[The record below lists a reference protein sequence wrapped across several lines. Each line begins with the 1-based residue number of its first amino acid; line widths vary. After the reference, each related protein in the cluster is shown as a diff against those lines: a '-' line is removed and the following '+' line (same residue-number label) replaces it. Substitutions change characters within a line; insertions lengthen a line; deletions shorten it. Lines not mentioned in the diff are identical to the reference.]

1 MYNDEFDSFIYHDAI
16 ERCGLS
22 VRNAC
27 AKVDHYGSWIQHAIV
42 RLGYAQTAAEMRA
55 AQQEVEQ
62 DIRIME
68 AKLAW
73 DGQLMDAFR
82 KRHAEALRLAS
93 SNISGWGAAPEPR
106 ATQGLEALRG
116 R

>member
-1 MYNDEFDSFIYHDAI
+1 MYNDDFDSFVYHDAI
-16 ERCGLS
+16 NRCGLS

-42 RLGYAQTAAEMRA
+42 RLGYAESAAELRA
-55 AQQEVEQ
+55 AQQEIEQ

-73 DGQLMDAFR
+73 DGQLLGAFR
-82 KRHAEALRLAS
+82 KRRDEALQQAPSEVLAY
-93 SNISGWGAAPEPR
+93 
-106 ATQGLEALRG
+106 TEALNSQPSARKG
-116 R
+116 VSL